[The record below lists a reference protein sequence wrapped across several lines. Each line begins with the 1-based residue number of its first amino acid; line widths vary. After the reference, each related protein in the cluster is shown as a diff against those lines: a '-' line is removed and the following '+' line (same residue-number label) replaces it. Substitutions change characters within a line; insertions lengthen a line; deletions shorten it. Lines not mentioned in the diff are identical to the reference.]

1 MARIRTFGAECGTM
15 AAWPGTYDG
24 VEIRTNK
31 KRTGMYSWYTSG
43 FSANFVDILE
53 SPLSELYLRIA
64 VYPLTFTTYHYA
76 LGWFYALDAVAR
88 RICALTTAPDS
99 NQLKLRDSNMNVL
112 ALSSILLTVNEWHVL
127 EMYINANSDDFVLR
141 IDGETAINWHG
152 DFGGPSAISMLKW
165 GYNNGPWDET
175 PKAYWD
181 DYAVND
187 TTGTVNNSFPGR
199 GGIEWLGPEAAGNE
213 TQFTPVGADNNW
225 DCVDERPADDNATYV
240 TSNRLNAYDLY
251 QLNPPTQTGNVVTVK
266 CYLRGRLD
274 EAGTGA
280 IAPVF
285 YANGTLYEGAR
296 RELTDVW
303 LYRTQEF
310 EQNPVTGNPWTLGE
324 LGDLQLGVRV
334 K

>member
-15 AAWPGTYDG
+15 AAWPGTTYYG
-24 VEIRTNK
+24 PEIRTDK
-31 KRTGMYSWYTSG
+31 KRTGRYSWYTS
-43 FSANFVDILE
+43 FALSNFVDVLE
-53 SPLSELYLRIA
+53 SPLAELYLRIA
-64 VYPLTFTTYHYA
+64 VYPLSFAPGLKWFT
-76 LGWFYALDAVAR
+76 ALDPSGSS
-88 RICALTTAPDS
+88 ICALTSVAQS
-99 NQLKLRDSNMNVL
+99 NQLRLHDSNMNIL
-112 ALSSILLTVNEWHVL
+112 AYSSILLTQNEWHVL
-127 EMYINANSDDFVLR
+127 EMYINADSDDFVLL

-152 DFGGPSAISMLKW
+152 DFVGPNRVGMLKW
-165 GYNNGPWDET
+165 GYHAHAFLET
-175 PKAYWD
+175 PNAYWD

-213 TQFTPVGADNNW
+213 TQFTPVGAEDNW
-225 DCVDERPADDNATYV
+225 DCVDERPPDNDATYV
-240 TSNRLNAYDLY
+240 TSNTLNAYDLY

-274 EAGTGA
+274 EAGAGA

-285 YANGTLYEGAR
+285 YTNGTLYEGAR

>member
-15 AAWPGTYDG
+15 AAWPGTTLYYG
-24 VEIRTNK
+24 PVIRTDK
-31 KRTGMYSWYTSG
+31 KRTGRYSWYTS
-43 FSANFVDILE
+43 FPLTNFVDVLE
-53 SPLSELYLRIA
+53 SPLKELYLRIA
-64 VYPLTFTTYHYA
+64 VYPLSFGPALKWFT
-76 LGWFYALDAVAR
+76 ALDPGGSH
-88 RICALTTAPDS
+88 ICALTSPAES
-99 NQLKLRDSNMNVL
+99 NQLRLHDSNMNIL
-112 ALSSILLTVNEWHVL
+112 ARSSILLTQNEWHVL
-127 EMYINANSDDFVLR
+127 EMYINADSDDFILL

-152 DFGGPSAISMLKW
+152 DFVGPNRVGMLKW
-165 GYNNGPWDET
+165 GYHAHWFLET
-175 PKAYWD
+175 PNAYWD

-213 TQFTPVGADNNW
+213 TQFTPVGAEDNW
-225 DCVDERPADDNATYV
+225 DCVDERPPDDDATYV
-240 TSNRLNAYDLY
+240 TSNTLNAYDLY

-285 YANGTLYEGAR
+285 YTNGALYEGAR

-310 EQNPVTGNPWTLGE
+310 EQNPATGNPWTLGE